1 MGKLKKVGSIEI
13 DEDMDFQRASWKVQR
28 AGWVLM
34 LLFIITGLLGLFGNG
49 PISSARAGDEGSTLL
64 VEYDRFLRVHAPTAA
79 MFRIGNDAALPDSTV
94 RLWVDRSWVSAFEL
108 RAITPEPD
116 RAETAGTRLVYVFR
130 VVPPRRSYA
139 SRWISRRGKQAGSTE
154 RSVSRTVPQSA
165 YRSSHIPDQEA

>member
-49 PISSARAGDEGSTLL
+49 PISSARAGDEASTLL

-116 RAETAGTRLVYVFR
+116 RAETSGTRLVYVFR
-130 VVPPRRSYA
+130 VMPPVSELRITMDLEARKTGRINGVVGLTNGPA
-139 SRWISRRGKQAGSTE
+139 ISISQF
-154 RSVSRTVPQSA
+154 A
-165 YRSSHIPDQEA
+165 YP

>member
-130 VVPPRRSYA
+130 VVPPA
-139 SRWISRRGKQAGSTE
+139 SQLRITMDLEARKTGRINGAVGLTNGPAISISQF
-154 RSVSRTVPQSA
+154 A
-165 YRSSHIPDQEA
+165 YP